1 MNIFAHLF
9 LPQRSNNYRSK
20 LLHHHILLFFI
31 AILFVGSFIS
41 VQVKRSYPEVF
52 GISTNIT
59 NEQLLLLVNEERQR
73 NGQQLLKLS
82 PSLNIAAERKA
93 EDMFASNYWA
103 HVSPS
108 GTTPWFFIKDA
119 GYEYV
124 YAGENLAKGFS
135 SAEEAVDAWM
145 ASSQHRE
152 NALSSNYQDVGFAV
166 RTGKLQGE
174 DTVLI
179 VQEFGGKVLMATT
192 PTTSGVEIV
201 SAPVSTSV
209 QAATLVKPYINSLL
223 FSSNIY
229 IGIIS
234 LFILVLVLDMFI
246 VKKHK
251 IIRIAGHNMDHILF
265 FITFLLAGFLI
276 AKGVVI

>member
-1 MNIFAHLF
+1 MSIFSHLF

-31 AILFVGSFIS
+31 AILFVGSFVS
-41 VQVKRSYPEVF
+41 VHIKRNYPEVL

-59 NEQLLLLVNEERQR
+59 SEQLLLLVNEKRQQS
-73 NGQQLLKLS
+73 GLLPLKS
-82 PSLNIAAERKA
+82 DPSLSVAAQKKA
-93 EDMFASNYWA
+93 EDMFADNYWA

-108 GTTPWFFIKDA
+108 GTTPWFFIKGA

-124 YAGENLAKGFS
+124 YAGENLAKGFT

-145 ASSQHRE
+145 ASPQHRE
-152 NALSSNYQDVGFAV
+152 NALSPNYQDVGFAV
-166 RTGKLQGE
+166 KTGKLQGE

-179 VQEFGGKVLMATT
+179 VQEFGGKTLTA
-192 PTTSGVEIV
+192 PTSSGIEIV
-201 SAPVSTSV
+201 SAPVTAPV
-209 QAATLVKPYINSLL
+209 QAATLVKPYINSLFL
-223 FSSNIY
+223 SSNIY

-246 VKKHK
+246 VQKHK

-265 FITFLLAGFLI
+265 FITFLLAGLLI